1 MSEDKFPVSGI
12 ACDLQGTITEFGKAA
27 EELFGYTRDELV
39 GKGNVGM
46 FHIEANLQTLVPLL
60 LKTASEKG
68 EWEDVVELVRKDGSH
83 FKGRLNVKPLM
94 QDDQQIGFMGK
105 TEFIENI

>member
-1 MSEDKFPVSGI
+1 MSEENFPVSGI
-12 ACDLQGTITEFGKAA
+12 ACDLQGTITEFGKGA
-27 EELFGYTRDELV
+27 EELFGYTKEELI

-46 FHIEANLQTLVPLL
+46 FHIEENLQTLVPLL

-68 EWEDVVELVRKDGSH
+68 EWEDIVELVRKDGSH

-94 QDDQQIGFMGK
+94 KDGQQIGFMGK
-105 TEFIENI
+105 TEFVENV

>member
-1 MSEDKFPVSGI
+1 MSEEKFPVSGI
-12 ACDLQGTITEFGKAA
+12 ACDLKGTITEFGKGA

-60 LKTASEKG
+60 LQTASEKG

-83 FKGRLNVKPLM
+83 FKGRLNVKPLKR
-94 QDDQQIGFMGK
+94 DGQQIGFMGK
-105 TEFIENI
+105 TEFVENI